1 MASWNLIFCCL
12 VVKDFPVTKTT
23 RLDGIALFVTT
34 RTSHSL
40 VPNCLQSR
48 QPGSFGGGH
57 GLCGGDHEPLW
68 GRSLHTPGGSRKS
81 EGDPWFCLV
90 WVMCSF
96 WSAHMHAYVMWP
108 CMFMTSFCYRSGL
121 ILKGAS
127 WSWWHNTSLTWRTE
141 PSTPGPMYV
150 PVHNMCQSILR
161 I

>member
-1 MASWNLIFCCL
+1 MKKILSRTMASWNLIFCCL
-12 VVKDFPVTKTT
+12 VVKDFAVTKTT

-81 EGDPWFCLV
+81 EGDPWFCSCVGDVQFLKCAHACVCDVAMHVHDKFLLQEWANLEGGKLKLV
-90 WVMCSF
+90 AQHVINLTYRTIN
-96 WSAHMHAYVMWP
+96 ARPYV
-108 CMFMTSFCYRSGL
+108 C
-121 ILKGAS
+121 AS
-127 WSWWHNTSLTWRTE
+127 S
-141 PSTPGPMYV
+141 
-150 PVHNMCQSILR
+150 
-161 I
+161 